1 MAEMTGKLGVVM
13 RKLLGREG
21 DQWSSRPFSGPS
33 DGMSLGKD
41 ARVAVIG
48 GGPAGSFFS
57 IFFLEMATRIGLDAH
72 VDIIE
77 RRDFSTPG
85 PTGCNMCG
93 GIISESLVQTLAVE
107 GINLPPSVVERGIDS
122 YVMHF
127 DEGRVRIHPPGQE
140 KRIAAVHRGAG
151 PKGIKELK
159 WKSFDGSLLD
169 LARSRG
175 ATVIRGAADAITMI
189 DGRPQVKTKD
199 GRTEMYDLLVVAAGV
214 NAPTLKLFEQL
225 PVQYEPPKATKTY
238 ISEFYLGHETVG
250 KCLGSSMHVFLLHI
264 PRLEF
269 AALIPKG
276 DYVTMCLLGRDIDD
290 KLVQSFINSPEVR
303 SCLPPD
309 WQIPPEFCHCG
320 PRINI
325 RTAVEPFA
333 DRIVFIGDSGTT
345 RLYKDGIGGAY
356 RTAKAAATTA
366 IFEGVSA
373 ESFRR
378 HYWPV
383 CRAIERDNR
392 VGKLI
397 FTITRQIQKNPHDRR
412 GILRMVSKEQ
422 ADGRPKYM
430 SSVLWDTFTGSAP
443 YTDIFLRTLHPGYLF
458 NLAWEVI
465 VGNFSFDRS
474 KFR

>member
-1 MAEMTGKLGVVM
+1 MSTSKKNFGNAL
-13 RKLLGREG
+13 RKPFQGNG
-21 DQWSSRPFSGPS
+21 STWSDHLPSADSGAMNLV
-33 DGMSLGKD
+33 DG
-41 ARVAVIG
+41 ARIGVIG

-57 IFFLEMATRIGLDAH
+57 VFFLDLARRIGLEAS

-77 RRDFSTPG
+77 RRDFSSPG

-107 GINLPPSVVERGIDS
+107 GINLPPTVVERGIDS
-122 YVMHF
+122 YVMHL
-127 DEGRVRIHPPGQE
+127 DEGRVRIHPPGHE

-151 PKGIKELK
+151 PKGLKEVK
-159 WKSFDGSLLD
+159 WKSFDGTLLE
-169 LARSRG
+169 LARGKG
-175 ATVIRGAADAITMI
+175 ANVVHGAADAIALV
-189 DGRPQVKTKD
+189 DGRPQVRTKD
-199 GRTEMYDLLVVAAGV
+199 GRTETYDLLVIAAGV
-214 NAPTLKLFEQL
+214 NAPTLKLFAEL
-225 PVQYEPPKATKTY
+225 PVEYKPPRTSKTY
-238 ISEFYLGHETVG
+238 ISEFYLGQEVVER
-250 KCLGSSMHVFLLHI
+250 CLGSAMHVFLLHI

-290 KLVQSFINSPEVR
+290 KLVRSFVDSPEVR
-303 SCLPPD
+303 GCRPAGWELPSD
-309 WQIPPEFCHCG
+309 FCHCG
-320 PRINI
+320 PKINI
-325 RTAVEPFA
+325 RTAVEPFT

-366 IFEGVSA
+366 VFEGISS

-383 CRAIERDNR
+383 CKAIERDNR
-392 VGKLI
+392 IGKII

-412 GILRMVSKEQ
+412 GILRMVSREQ
-422 ADGRPKYM
+422 ADGHAKHM

-443 YTDIFLRTLHPGYLF
+443 YSDIFLRTLTPGFLF
-458 NLAWEVI
+458 NLAWQVV

-474 KFR
+474 KYQ